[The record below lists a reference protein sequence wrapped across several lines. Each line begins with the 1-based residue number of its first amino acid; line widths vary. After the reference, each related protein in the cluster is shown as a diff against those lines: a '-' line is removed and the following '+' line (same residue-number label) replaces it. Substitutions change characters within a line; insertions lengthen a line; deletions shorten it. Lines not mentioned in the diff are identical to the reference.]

1 MLSPIFQAFQGNL
14 LVFILFYEV
23 FYLNATAT
31 LQLGYIF
38 IYFCI
43 EISNKSKKQ

>member
-14 LVFILFYEV
+14 LMFILFYEV

-31 LQLGYIF
+31 LQLG
-38 IYFCI
+38 CI
-43 EISNKSKKQ
+43 LFYLLLHRN

>member
-23 FYLNATAT
+23 FYLNVTAT
-31 LQLGYIF
+31 LQLGYILF
-38 IYFCI
+38 YLLLRR
-43 EISNKSKKQ
+43 N